1 MACVAALGAGPDAPD
16 RAGDPLVTRI
26 FNHNLYEY
34 RRGVRCLFMMT
45 MSAAESRQIVGRLC
59 RECIAHYVHDVNCHK
74 VNLFFG
80 NPAFV
85 ETTRSVVNK
94 PLTALSPEEDFMLG
108 TLLGYDREQQCRRFL
123 ARRGGVAPEAMD

>member
-1 MACVAALGAGPDAPD
+1 MACELDL
-16 RAGDPLVTRI
+16 DPLVTRI

-45 MSAAESRQIVGRLC
+45 MSAEESQHVVGRLC
-59 RECIAHYVHDVNCHK
+59 RECIAHYVQDVNRTK

-80 NPAFV
+80 NAAFV

-123 ARRGGVAPEAMD
+123 ARRGGVPSQALD

>member
-1 MACVAALGAGPDAPD
+1 MACGAALGEGPQASGPAADA
-16 RAGDPLVTRI
+16 LVTRI

-45 MSAAESRQIVGRLC
+45 MSAHDSHQIVGRLC
-59 RECIAHYVHDVNCHK
+59 RECIAHYVHDVSGHK

-85 ETTRSVVNK
+85 ETTRTVVNK

-123 ARRGGVAPEAMD
+123 ARRGGVPSEAVD

>member
-1 MACVAALGAGPDAPD
+1 MDPRAGD
-16 RAGDPLVTRI
+16 RAGDPVVTRI

-45 MSAAESRQIVGRLC
+45 MSADDSRQIVGRLC
-59 RECIAHYVHDVNCHK
+59 RECIAHYVHDVSGHK

-85 ETTRSVVNK
+85 ETTRTVVNK

-108 TLLGYDREQQCRRFL
+108 TLLGYDREQQCKRFL
-123 ARRGGVAPEAMD
+123 ARRCGVPPEAVD

>member
-1 MACVAALGAGPDAPD
+1 MACELAL
-16 RAGDPLVTRI
+16 DPLVTRI

-45 MSAAESRQIVGRLC
+45 MSADELFHVVGRLC
-59 RECIAHYVHDVNCHK
+59 RECIAHYVHDVNRKK
-74 VNLFFG
+74 VNVFFG
-80 NPAFV
+80 NAAFV
-85 ETTRSVVNK
+85 ETTRTVVNK

-123 ARRGGVAPEAMD
+123 ARRGEVAAEALD